1 MKIVHLYAN
10 WKWTGPAEPS
20 VNLAAE
26 LTRRGHEVV
35 LFPGRPGKY
44 LPNLIADEARARGV
58 DVREELTL
66 EKHWSPMK
74 NRADAAALAGFL
86 REFRPDVLH
95 CHLLNDHLVGAAA
108 VKRAGLSV
116 PIVRSLYDGG
126 VPTGRRYRALFR
138 KATAFLFPA
147 SDRVRR
153 ETIGNFGFPAE
164 RTRTLEGA
172 VDLTRFDP
180 DRELP
185 DLSAEYGIEQGD
197 FVLGIVARMQPR
209 RRFDVF
215 FDALDRL
222 VTDVPGLRV
231 LMVGRGTHMEQV
243 AVERAEKSLLGK
255 RIVFTGYRS
264 GDEYVATLSALSAK
278 AFLWPGSDGSCRA
291 VREAM
296 AMGVPVIA
304 ANVGMLNE
312 IVTDHENGILIPH
325 DPEALAH
332 AVRRL
337 ALGLA
342 ERDEMAAAAHA
353 AATSRFDLRK
363 QAEVVESVYR
373 SL

>member
-10 WKWTGPAEPS
+10 WKWTGPAEPA

-35 LFPGRPGKY
+35 LFPGKPGKF
-44 LPNLIADEARARGV
+44 LPNLLAAEARSRGV
-58 DVREELTL
+58 DVREELFL

-74 NRADAAALAGFL
+74 NRADAAALGAFL

-95 CHLLNDHLVGAAA
+95 SHLLNDHLVGAAA
-108 VKRAGLSV
+108 VKRSGLSIPV
-116 PIVRSLYDGG
+116 VRSLYDGDA
-126 VPTGRRYRALFR
+126 PTGGRTRALFR
-138 KATAFLFPA
+138 RATAFLFSA
-147 SDRVRR
+147 SGRVRR
-153 ETIGNFGFPAE
+153 ESIARYALPE
-164 RTRTLEGA
+164 DRTRTLEGA

-185 DLSAEYGIEQGD
+185 DMRAEYGIEAGD

-231 LMVGRGTHMEQV
+231 LMVGRGTHMEKV

-264 GDEYVATLSALSAK
+264 GDDYVATLKALSAK

-304 ANVGMLNE
+304 ANVGMLGE
-312 IVTDHENGILIPH
+312 IVTDNENGILISH

-342 ERDEMAAAAHA
+342 ERDEMAAAAQR
-353 AATSRFDLRK
+353 AATERFDLRT
-363 QAEVVESVYR
+363 QAEAVEAVYR